1 MEVNDRY
8 VICIKELQDICEHL
22 LAEQVRQTW
31 VIKALCSRAGIGKT
45 EFDQLC
51 EQADVWRGRERLK
64 QRGPEL

>member
-1 MEVNDRY
+1 MEVTDRLT
-8 VICIKELQDICEHL
+8 ICVKELQDICEHL

-31 VIKALCSRAGIGKT
+31 VIKTLCKQASINQA

-51 EQADVWRGRERLK
+51 EQADIWRERERLK